1 MCSLGSALYF
11 VSLRAEENTLLG
23 WLILLRLRHWVGCA
37 TLVAD
42 CRVDSES
49 SIDITTGLIELY
61 SLPGVFSGLRYL
73 LVFINWSSTCGLRL
87 LLILLR
93 IDLDISFNMIFTEPQ
108 WQIEFK
114 RVILATLWLLESC
127 GIWGCSPRPA
137 IGCPAGIRWI
147 VVVRRSICGCCC
159 CGGEEASLGPCLV
172 WRCIHLILDV
182 SWLSDRVGQ
191 LYYEIIIEMVFI
203 WGLRLFS
210 NPWPDNLTL
219 SSVSSPW
226 ISRSCWDCWWRCV
239 LETVFSFVF
248 NCISVSSCFWDLW
261 ATFTLFRSLSG
272 TNLNCVGLRL
282 LLIYLHG
289 LV

>member
-23 WLILLRLRHWVGCA
+23 WLILLWLRHWVGCA

-42 CRVDSES
+42 SRVDSES

-61 SLPGVFSGLRYL
+61 GLPSIFSGLRYL
-73 LVFINWSSTCGLRL
+73 LVFINCSTTCSLRL

-108 WQIEFK
+108 WQIEFEG
-114 RVILATLWLLESC
+114 VILATLWLLESC
-127 GIWGCSPRPA
+127 GIRGC
-137 IGCPAGIRWI
+137 CPWPTISCPPGIRWI
-147 VVVRRSICGCCC
+147 VVVRRSVSGCCC
-159 CGGEEASLGPCLV
+159 CGWEEASLGPCLV

-182 SWLSDRVGQ
+182 SWLSDRVSK
-191 LYYEIIIEMVFI
+191 LHYEIIIQMVFI
-203 WGLRLFS
+203 WGLWLFS
-210 NPWPDNLTL
+210 NPWPDDLTL

-248 NCISVSSCFWDLW
+248 NCISISSCLRDLW
-261 ATFTLFRSLSG
+261 ATFTLFRSLSR
-272 TNLNCVGLRL
+272 TNLNCVGLGF

>member
-1 MCSLGSALYF
+1 MGSLGSALNF
-11 VSLRAEENTLLG
+11 VSLGAEENTLLG
-23 WLILLRLRHWVGCA
+23 WLILLWLRYWIRCT

-49 SIDITTGLIELY
+49 SIDITTCLIELY
-61 SLPGVFSGLRYL
+61 GLPSVFSGLWYL
-73 LVFINWSSTCGLRL
+73 LVFINWSTTCGLRL
-87 LLILLR
+87 LLILLG
-93 IDLDISFNMIFTEPQ
+93 IDLDISFNMILTEPQ

-114 RVILATLWLLESC
+114 RVILATLWLLESSS
-127 GIWGCSPRPA
+127 IWGCCPRPA
-137 IGCPAGIRWI
+137 IGGPSGIRWI
-147 VVVRRSICGCCC
+147 VVVRRSVCGCCG
-159 CGGEEASLGPCLV
+159 CGGEEASLSSSLV

-182 SWLSDRVGQ
+182 SWLSDRVSK
-191 LYYEIIIEMVFI
+191 LDYEIIIQMVFI

-210 NPWPDNLTL
+210 NPRPDYLAF

-239 LETVFSFVF
+239 LETVFPFVF
-248 NCISVSSCFWDLW
+248 NCIGVSSCLRDFW
-261 ATFTLFRSLSG
+261 ATFTLFSSLWG
-272 TNLNCVGLRL
+272 TNLNCVGLRF

>member
-1 MCSLGSALYF
+1 MCSLSSALYF
-11 VSLRAEENTLLG
+11 VCLRAEENTLLS

-42 CRVDSES
+42 SRVDSES
-49 SIDITTGLIELY
+49 SIDITTSLVELY
-61 SLPGVFSGLRYL
+61 GLPSVFSGLRYL
-73 LVFINWSSTCGLRL
+73 LVFINCSTTCSLRL

-127 GIWGCSPRPA
+127 GIWGCSPWPT
-137 IGCPAGIRWI
+137 ISCPSGIWWI
-147 VVVRRSICGCCC
+147 VVVRRAICSCCS
-159 CGGEEASLGPCLV
+159 CGGEEASLGPGLV

-182 SWLSDRVGQ
+182 SWLSDRVSK
-191 LYYEIIIEMVFI
+191 LHYEIIIQMVFI
-203 WGLRLFS
+203 CGLWLFS

-219 SSVSSPW
+219 GSVSSPW

-239 LETVFSFVF
+239 LETVFSFIF
-248 NCISVSSCFWDLW
+248 NCVSVSSCFRDLW
-261 ATFTLFRSLSG
+261 ATFTLFRSLSR
-272 TNLNCVGLRL
+272 TNLNCVGLGL